1 MGPRGR
7 STIALVTES
16 RGKAWNR
23 RPQGGVSSSGGSLPE
38 CVTRDERFETE
49 ALPHLRALYG
59 TAYRMTRNAHD
70 AEDLVQETFLRAYRG
85 FDRFEAG
92 TNIRAWLFTIL
103 HRVRTDAS
111 RRAGRS
117 PQTVEMIGEGPGV
130 PAPQE
135 ALASGAEDIERALLA
150 LPEVFRMAVV
160 LRDVEDLSYDEIAGV
175 LDVPMGTV
183 MSRIHRGRALLRA
196 ALAKRVP

>member
-1 MGPRGR
+1 M
-7 STIALVTES
+7 
-16 RGKAWNR
+16 
-23 RPQGGVSSSGGSLPE
+23 
-38 CVTRDERFETE
+38 TRDERFETE

-103 HRVRTDAS
+103 HRARTDAF

-117 PQTVEMIGEGPGV
+117 PRTVEMVGDGPAV

-150 LPEVFRMAVV
+150 LPEVFRVAVV

-175 LDVPMGTV
+175 LDIPIGTV

-196 ALAKRVP
+196 ALSTRTP